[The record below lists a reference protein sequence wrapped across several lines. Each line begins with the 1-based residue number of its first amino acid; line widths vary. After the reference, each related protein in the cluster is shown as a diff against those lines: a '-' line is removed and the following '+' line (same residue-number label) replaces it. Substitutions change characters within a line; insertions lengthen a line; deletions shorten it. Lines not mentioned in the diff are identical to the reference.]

1 MLKNVLGVGLGL
13 FIGLVMLGFIE
24 FTGQLVF
31 APTEGVDIND
41 PAAMKELQAN
51 QPVPKLVVLL
61 AAWSLGALAGG
72 WVCCELAGAQRIK
85 AALVVGLLLQLIS
98 IRVLMKVPHPLW
110 FVIATQVVILPSAYG
125 GTRITLFI
133 ENWYRSKRS

>member
-1 MLKNVLGVGLGL
+1 MLKNVFGVGLGL

-24 FTGQLVF
+24 FAGQLVF
-31 APTEGVDIND
+31 APKEGVDIND
-41 PAAMKELQAN
+41 PGAMKELQAN
-51 QPVPKLVVLL
+51 QPIPKLVVLL

-72 WVCCELAGAQRIK
+72 WVCCELAGPQRIK
-85 AALVVGLLLQLIS
+85 AALVVGFILQLVS
-98 IRVLMKVPHPLW
+98 IRVFMKVPHPVW
-110 FVIATQVVILPSAYG
+110 FVIATQLVILPSAYG